1 MLSKKAK
8 RFKTDVHVL
17 NSLFKSMGIYKNIPI
32 VLMDETNLKMLNK
45 DLTGGD
51 GTVVH
56 YASAQYMYRGHYM
69 GAIVVRERAIKDN
82 LLQIMFHEIS
92 HDLLQFVKWHDMA
105 LMRNILKVAIKN
117 KNFEI
122 EMLTRI
128 HQSGYEAE
136 SGGDDEKMMKLVLE
150 ETLTDVCSYY
160 YIQKANALSLCNEEI
175 PEDYASIL
183 RDVGSLIDSF
193 VVLYKEKDERPTTGI
208 TERVMKYAVSGI
220 KYIGDKP
227 AIPVSKGAKT
237 IMDRWM

>member
-1 MLSKKAK
+1 
-8 RFKTDVHVL
+8 
-17 NSLFKSMGIYKNIPI
+17 
-32 VLMDETNLKMLNK
+32 
-45 DLTGGD
+45 
-51 GTVVH
+51 
-56 YASAQYMYRGHYM
+56 
-69 GAIVVRERAIKDN
+69 
-82 LLQIMFHEIS
+82 
-92 HDLLQFVKWHDMA
+92 
-105 LMRNILKVAIKN
+105 
-117 KNFEI
+117 
-122 EMLTRI
+122 
-128 HQSGYEAE
+128 
-136 SGGDDEKMMKLVLE
+136 
-150 ETLTDVCSYY
+150 LTDVCSYY